1 MKNKDY
7 WKGYFEAI
15 IALNEN
21 LNTTVLFDSFKD
33 GIVTVNYLIG
43 YDDNGEVY
51 RDHLFGVE
59 NLNIFDVYNTI
70 EEFRFEED
78 YGMKI
83 DEHFE
88 IDR

>member
-21 LNTTVLFDSFKD
+21 LSTTVLFDSFKD
-33 GIVTVNYLIG
+33 GIVSIKYLIG

-51 RDHLFGVE
+51 SDHLFGVE

-70 EEFRFEED
+70 EEFRFED
-78 YGMKI
+78 DHGMKI